1 VVASNSLASTFGV
14 VDSPRVNFASSL
26 SAFLKGAAMG
36 AANVIPGVSGG
47 TVAFITGI
55 YERLINSVKSF
66 DGKAI
71 KLLFTFRIREFAK
84 HTDVIFLALIM
95 LGALTSIL
103 SLAKYVFK
111 PAFATEHGKTLLWA
125 LFFGLIAA
133 SIPAVGKMVR
143 KWGTS
148 RVICALVGCA
158 VAVSMAFL
166 GQAQGSENFFYL
178 CLCGVVAMCS
188 MIIPGLSGSFVLLLM
203 GNYELIMVNAV
214 DSLTSDFGGAIKLL
228 IPVAIG
234 AVVGLIALSHF
245 LSWLFRNYHDI
256 AVSLIAGFIAGSL
269 VVIYPWKDP
278 REIVVGEKTK
288 IVGFENWR
296 LPDFSSVWDWA
307 AIGLIV
313 VGAVLVFLLDK
324 CAPKKEES
332 EPEPTES

>member
-1 VVASNSLASTFGV
+1 
-14 VDSPRVNFASSL
+14 
-26 SAFLKGAAMG
+26 MG

-55 YERLINSVKSF
+55 YERLINSIKSF

-71 KLLFTFRIREFAK
+71 KLACGFKIREFAK
-84 HTDVIFLALIM
+84 HTDLIFLSMIM
-95 LGALTSIL
+95 IGAVASIL

-143 KWGTS
+143 KWGAS
-148 RVICALVGCA
+148 RVFCALLGCA
-158 VAVSMAFL
+158 IAVSMAFL
-166 GQAQGSENFFYL
+166 GQAQGSENIFYL
-178 CLCGVVAMCS
+178 GLCGVVAMCS

-203 GNYELIMVNAV
+203 GNYELVMVNAV
-214 DSLTSDFGGAIKLL
+214 DSLTSDFAGAMKILT
-228 IPVAIG
+228 PVAVG
-234 AVVGLIALSHF
+234 AVVGLIVLSHF

-278 REIVVGEKTK
+278 KEVVVGEKTK

-296 LPDFSSVWDWA
+296 LPDFGSAWDWA

-313 VGAVLVFLLDK
+313 VGAVLVLLLER
-324 CAPKKEES
+324 CAPKKETEDE
-332 EPEPTES
+332 EPEPQPQS